1 MKVLI
6 TGASGYF
13 GSILSRALTFQQ
25 VHVVGVDIRKN
36 DAELLKEYYTYYD
49 CSITDSQKLREIF
62 LNEQPTHVIHFACT
76 FNKLRDKEKEH
87 SIDVGGSM
95 NILKVVQ
102 VTSSVKQLIYSS
114 SAAVYGGFPDNPEWI
129 RESHTPRPGKYTYG
143 LNKNEIERI
152 FLSENRR
159 EDLKI
164 VITRICTLTGPS
176 YSSERVLLKLIAKFP
191 MPHFYKNNR
200 IQLLHE
206 DDFVVLM
213 TKILKD
219 ENISGIYNMAP
230 DTYSYINE
238 LVPDKKF
245 FIFPKGLLKPVLWL
259 LWSLKLVNLSPASIN
274 TSIYPVILDP
284 SRLKNRYDYRFRY
297 TTMSAFC
304 EIRDSKF
311 R

>member
-13 GSILSRALTFQQ
+13 GSILSRALTCQKVQ
-25 VHVVGVDIRKN
+25 VVGLDIRRN
-36 DAELLKEYYTYYD
+36 GEEFPQEYYKYYE
-49 CSITDSQKLREIF
+49 CSIIESQKLQEIF
-62 LNEQPTHVIHFACT
+62 LHEQPTHVIHFACT

-95 NILKVVQ
+95 NILKAAEA
-102 VTSSVKQLIYSS
+102 TSSVKQLIYSS

-129 RESHTPRPGKYTYG
+129 RESHIPRPGRYTYG
-143 LNKNEIERI
+143 LNKNEIEHI

-159 EDLKI
+159 KDLKT

-206 DDFVVLM
+206 HDFVVLM
-213 TKILKD
+213 TKILND
-219 ENISGIYNMAP
+219 DNISGIFNMAP

-259 LWSLKLVNLSPASIN
+259 LWNLKVVNLSPASIN

-284 SRLKNRYDYRFRY
+284 SRLKNRYDYRFSY
-297 TTMSAFC
+297 TTLSAFC